1 VRNKTRPRARIL
13 VLPLVTT
20 TLCLFT
26 IISTVSAAT
35 PTPPPDLLQNPSF
48 DAGWTRDTFDGSVYT
63 EIYTPEHWVTW
74 WSEAAVPG
82 TTWRYGRPE
91 TKVIPR
97 LGPYITPPVRIRSGN
112 GALQQF
118 CRWRLFDAGVY
129 QQVVDLSPGS
139 IVEFGAYGH
148 VWSCDET
155 LEDGPFTCMHDNIL
169 LSVGIDPNGGT
180 NPWSTGIHWVS
191 AFSSDVYRLI
201 GPVQAQVG
209 KAGKVTVF
217 LRATASWPVS
227 HNDAYWDDASLTQGG
242 EGAAATLTVQSST
255 RPTMHPGHAIIL
267 TARADRLSPT
277 PTALPEAT
285 VTHRPTTTPA
295 ATLQPAQL
303 CLLAFEDRDGD
314 TEFTSADIA
323 LGNVEITVEEETHSY
338 GRTVSLP
345 ASKSCINDLAPGS
358 YVVSLSAHPSGLVP
372 VSERAYRVR
381 LSPNSTGNVAF
392 ALARVEQPDSDVNS
406 APVSYFVAG
415 ILGTALLTVAVVLLI
430 VRRGYGR

>member
-1 VRNKTRPRARIL
+1 MKVFLI
-13 VLPLVTT
+13 VLTAAVLCPLG
-20 TLCLFT
+20 
-26 IISTVSAAT
+26 ISSAVSAAT
-35 PTPPPDLLQNPSF
+35 PTPPQNLLQNPSF

-97 LGPYITPPVRIRSGN
+97 LGPFITPPVRIRSGN

-139 IVEFGAYGH
+139 IVEFGTYGH

-180 NPWSTGIHWVS
+180 NPWSTGIRWVS

-209 KAGKVTVF
+209 QTGKVTVF
-217 LRATASWPVS
+217 LRATASWPLS

-242 EGAAATLTVQSST
+242 EEAAATLTVQSST
-255 RPTMHPGHAIIL
+255 RPTMHPGHAVIL
-267 TARADRLSPT
+267 TARAERLSPT
-277 PTALPEAT
+277 PTTHPQPIAT
-285 VTHRPTTTPA
+285 RIPTATPA

-314 TEFTSADIA
+314 TEFTNADTA
-323 LGNVEITVEEETHSY
+323 LGDVHIDVEAETHPY
-338 GRTVSLP
+338 HRTIVLP
-345 ASKSCINDLAPGS
+345 PGESCIGDLAPGS
-358 YVVSLSAHPSGLVP
+358 YIVSLSTHPFGLVP
-372 VSERAYRVR
+372 TGERAYRVR
-381 LSPNSTGNVAF
+381 LSPNSTGHVAF
-392 ALARVEQPDSDVNS
+392 ALARIEKSDINTDSGIV
-406 APVSYFVAG
+406 PYVVAG
-415 ILGTALLTVAVVLLI
+415 VLGAALLAIAVIVLI
-430 VRRGYGR
+430 DRRGRGR

>member
-1 VRNKTRPRARIL
+1 MQFVGRLLLLLLTAIIL
-13 VLPLVTT
+13 CPLG
-20 TLCLFT
+20 
-26 IISTVSAAT
+26 INAAASAAT
-35 PTPPPDLLQNPSF
+35 PTPSQNLLQNPSF
-48 DAGWTRDTFDGSVYT
+48 DSGWTRDTFDGSVYT

-129 QQVVDLSPGS
+129 QQVLDLSPGS

-155 LEDGPFTCMHDNIL
+155 LEDGPFTCMHDNLL

-191 AFSSDVYRLI
+191 AFSSDIYRLI

-227 HNDAYWDDASLTQGG
+227 HNDAYWDDASLTQGD

-255 RPTMHPGHAIIL
+255 RPTMHPGHAVIL

-277 PTALPEAT
+277 PTAHPQPTAT
-285 VTHRPTTTPA
+285 PISTATPA
-295 ATLQPAQL
+295 ATVTPAQL

-314 TEFTSADIA
+314 TEFTSADTA
-323 LGNVEITVEEETHSY
+323 LGDIEIAIEAENHSH
-338 GRTVSLP
+338 GRTIVLP
-345 ASKSCINDLAPGS
+345 PSESCIEDLAPGS
-358 YVVSLSAHPSGLVP
+358 YIVSLSTHPSGLVP
-372 VSERAYRVR
+372 ASERAYRVR
-381 LSPNSTGNVAF
+381 LSPNSTGYVAF
-392 ALARVEQPDSDVNS
+392 ALARVEQPSSNTDPN
-406 APVSYFVAG
+406 PLPYIVAAV
-415 ILGTALLTVAVVLLI
+415 LGAALLVSVVIVLI
-430 VRRGYGR
+430 SRRGRGR